1 MMPSHEGQCLP
12 EEGKVRPKCLE
23 RKEKRRDC
31 SIWLRDRR
39 FNEMLASIARGV
51 RQDGVINLRRG
62 VMDKPNRE
70 TLHEE
75 YGYLVNRIARR
86 LKRISSLHVELEE
99 LTQNGMIG
107 LLSAWE
113 RYDPSFEVPFESFA
127 YYRIRGAMIDE
138 LRNVT
143 GLTRAEVRRIVRLQA
158 ASEVIDAKTSVEAS
172 FDGRSPCSADL
183 FAGVV
188 RSMDIADRASIDDGQ
203 DADRKHLQS
212 PERAARDAERKRQ
225 LHEAIAKLD
234 DEDRLYINQHYFEE
248 ISLAAIARERR
259 VSRSWASRIHAR
271 AIDRLGELL
280 EKMPN
285 GHPSID
291 DE

>member
-1 MMPSHEGQCLP
+1 MS
-12 EEGKVRPKCLE
+12 KRE
-23 RKEKRRDC
+23 RKHAQPDSPLECKLLECNGNSSVGSRSLHREE
-31 SIWLRDRR
+31 
-39 FNEMLASIARGV
+39 FNEMLASVVRGV
-51 RQDGVINLRRG
+51 RQDGVKALRRG
-62 VMDKPNRE
+62 VMERPNRD

-75 YGYLVNRIARR
+75 YGYLVSRIARR

-99 LTQNGMIG
+99 LTQNGMLG

-113 RYDPSFEVPFESFA
+113 RYDPAFGVPFESFA

-158 ASEVIDAKTSVEAS
+158 ASEVVNAKTSVDSA
-172 FDGRSPCSADL
+172 FDGSNPSSADL
-183 FAGVV
+183 YAGVV
-188 RSMDIADRASIDDGQ
+188 RSMDIADRASIDDGE

-234 DEDRLYINQHYFEE
+234 EEDRLYINQHYFEDL
-248 ISLAAIARERR
+248 SLAAIARERR

-285 GHPSID
+285 GNPSID